1 MRATN
6 PGRDPSSRIALKYQ
20 CVCVDVQAHLR
31 MYVCYDAGV
40 FVDGMSLM
48 CRTWLYYPFPLYA
61 SHLFRRTP
69 MDPLDWWTALPHSPH
84 KQCMRTGRMLR

>member
-20 CVCVDVQAHLR
+20 CVCVCVCVDVQAHLR
-31 MYVCYDAGV
+31 MHVCYDAGV

-48 CRTWLYYPFPLYA
+48 CRTWLVSIIPSLCM
-61 SHLFRRTP
+61 HLFCSVG
-69 MDPLDWWTALPHSPH
+69 LQWTLW
-84 KQCMRTGRMLR
+84 TGGQRSRIHPTSSV